1 MNLKHICY
9 GCFQE
14 KPDEAS
20 VCPRCGF
27 CAEEEKPFLALPM
40 GTLLNGRYMTGKVL
54 GVGGFGITYL
64 CYDLTLE
71 IKVAIK
77 EYMPS
82 SLATRHSDKYS
93 VALTGRGQEEYRNGM
108 ERFLDE
114 ARILAKL
121 QNTPNIVSVQNYFK
135 ENNTAY
141 FVMEYIEG
149 MSLKAYIASQGGKIP
164 YDQAL
169 TILMPV
175 MQALTQVHAL
185 NLTHRDISPD
195 NIFITAG
202 GESKLLDFGAARSST
217 VEEKSLSIILKHGYA
232 PEEQYYSKGN
242 QGPWTDVYAMG
253 ATLYRCVTGELPP
266 DSIMRVHNDTLKR
279 PSELGISLPAYVEQ
293 SILRALAVNAKDR
306 FPSMEDFLEGFTG
319 KNQVDFCSTT
329 ALALDHTV
337 GGSGGM
343 PGLWTGLRRR
353 SVGLRL
359 AILVL
364 CIAAV
369 GLGVWRTTSGI
380 RTLTGVRTESSSDK
394 SGLALQ
400 EPDGTG
406 NVLSLQEYTQGYL
419 NITMGIPEGYTE
431 TESGS
436 GAFMSADGAS
446 TLQVGFYDKSAGFPV
461 YTLSDVEKN
470 AEKYVRY
477 YIGLLESTDIT
488 EQKITGR
495 GYRKIGTLNA
505 YLIQFAATEGNG
517 STMEFLTAFIECQ
530 NEFGCYNLIG
540 SYRQGDEEAE
550 AEIFAAM
557 DSFRSSG
564 PAGTIYRRFYDER
577 LPFQFIYW
585 EDEGEVKFNPIN
597 ENRLAI
603 SNSNISMEIH
613 CQPLNEIQD
622 KEAWLNAVK
631 EEMEGVSGFE
641 LRTGRWQSESGGI
654 DWTIDGY
661 TITED
666 GQTVYVDAYAGASDG
681 FVFLILVAAEKEN
694 NLFDGLLLDV
704 TSTICPVK

>member
-1 MNLKHICY
+1 MNLEHICY

-14 KPDEAS
+14 KPDGAS
-20 VCPRCGF
+20 VCPHCGF
-27 CAEEEKPFLALPM
+27 CAEEEQPFLALPM

-93 VALTGRGQEEYRNGM
+93 VALTGRGQEDYQNGM

-141 FVMEYIEG
+141 FVMEYVEG

-169 TILMPV
+169 TILLPV
-175 MQALTQVHAL
+175 MHALTQVHAL

-195 NIFITAG
+195 NIFITAR
-202 GESKLLDFGAARSST
+202 GESKLLDFGAARSSA
-217 VEEKSLSIILKHGYA
+217 VEKKSMSIILKHGYA
-232 PEEQYYSKGN
+232 PEEQYSSKGN

-266 DSIMRVHNDTLKR
+266 DSIMRVHNDTLKK
-279 PSELGISLPAYVEQ
+279 PSELGIRLPLYVEQ
-293 SILRALAVNAKDR
+293 SIMRALAVKAEDR
-306 FPSMEDFLEGFTG
+306 FRSMEDFLDGLSGKKQVAFHRARALPTG
-319 KNQVDFCSTT
+319 PIAKN
-329 ALALDHTV
+329 
-337 GGSGGM
+337 SGKK
-343 PGLWTGLRRR
+343 PQLWIRLRQSPTGLRIA
-353 SVGLRL
+353 V
-359 AILVL
+359 LVL
-364 CIAAV
+364 CVVAV
-369 GLGVWRTTSGI
+369 GLGIWGTVAGI
-380 RTLTGVRTESSSDK
+380 RTLTGGGTESGTDS

-400 EPDGTG
+400 KPNGAE
-406 NVLSLQEYTQGYL
+406 NVSLREYTQDYL

-431 TESGS
+431 TESGN

-477 YIGLLESTDIT
+477 YIGLLESTVIT
-488 EQKITGR
+488 EQKITDR
-495 GYRKIGTLNA
+495 GYRKIDTLNA
-505 YLIQFAATEGNG
+505 YLIQFAATESGG
-517 STMEFLTAFIECQ
+517 TTMEFLAAFIECQ
-530 NEFGCYNLIG
+530 NGFGCYNIIG
-540 SYRQGDEEAE
+540 SYPQGDEAAE

-564 PAGTIYRRFYDER
+564 PAGTIYQRFYDER
-577 LPFQFIYW
+577 LPFQFLYMA
-585 EDEGEVKFNPIN
+585 DEGDVQFNVVN
-597 ENRLAI
+597 ENRLEI
-603 SNSNISMEIH
+603 SNSDISMEVQCH
-613 CQPLNEIQD
+613 PLDGTLNKEI
-622 KEAWLNAVK
+622 WLDRFK
-631 EEMEGVSGFE
+631 EEMSGMSGAE
-641 LRTGRWQSESGGI
+641 LRGGRWQRESGGI
-654 DWTIDGY
+654 DWMIDGY

-666 GQTVYVDAYAGASDG
+666 GQAVYIDVHAGESDG
-681 FVFLILVAAEKEN
+681 FVFMVLVAEEN
-694 NLFDGLLLDV
+694 EDNLFNGMLLDV
-704 TSTICPVK
+704 TNTIRPVE

>member
-1 MNLKHICY
+1 MNLEHICY

-14 KPDEAS
+14 KPDGAL
-20 VCPRCGF
+20 VCPHCGF
-27 CAEEEKPFLALPM
+27 CAEEEQPFLALPM

-93 VALTGRGQEEYRNGM
+93 VALTGRGQEDYQNGM

-141 FVMEYIEG
+141 FVMEYVEG
-149 MSLKAYIASQGGKIP
+149 MSLKAYIASQGGIIP

-175 MQALTQVHAL
+175 MFALTQVHAL
-185 NLTHRDISPD
+185 NLTHCDISPD
-195 NIFITAG
+195 NIFITVR
-202 GESKLLDFGAARSST
+202 GESKLLDFGAARSSA
-217 VEEKSLSIILKHGYA
+217 VEEKSISVILKHGYA
-232 PEEQYYSKGN
+232 PEEQYSRKGN

-266 DSIMRVHNDTLKR
+266 DSIIRVHNDTLKK
-279 PSELGISLPAYVEQ
+279 PSELGIKLPLYVEQ
-293 SILRALAVNAKDR
+293 SIMRALAVKAEDR
-306 FPSMEDFLEGFTG
+306 FPSMEDFLEGLSGKTQIASHRVRTLPTG
-319 KNQVDFCSTT
+319 PT
-329 ALALDHTV
+329 AKD
-337 GGSGGM
+337 SGKKPQLGIRLRQS
-343 PGLWTGLRRR
+343 PAGLRIA
-353 SVGLRL
+353 V
-359 AILVL
+359 LVL
-364 CIAAV
+364 CIVAV
-369 GLGVWRTTSGI
+369 GLGIWGTVAGI
-380 RTLTGVRTESSSDK
+380 RTLTGGGTESGTDS

-400 EPDGTG
+400 KPNGAE
-406 NVLSLQEYTQGYL
+406 NVSLRKYTQDYL

-431 TESGS
+431 TESGN

-477 YIGLLESTDIT
+477 YIGLLESTVIT
-488 EQKITGR
+488 EQKITDR
-495 GYRKIGTLNA
+495 GYRKIDTLNA
-505 YLIQFAATEGNG
+505 YLIQFAATESGG
-517 STMEFLTAFIECQ
+517 TTMEFLAAFIECQ
-530 NEFGCYNLIG
+530 NGFGCYNIIG
-540 SYRQGDEEAE
+540 SYPQGDEAAE

-564 PAGTIYRRFYDER
+564 PAGTIYQRFYDER
-577 LPFQFIYW
+577 LPFQFLYMA
-585 EDEGEVKFNPIN
+585 DEGDVQFNVVN
-597 ENRLAI
+597 ENRLEI
-603 SNSNISMEIH
+603 SNSDISMEVQCH
-613 CQPLNEIQD
+613 PLDGTLNKEI
-622 KEAWLNAVK
+622 WLDRFK
-631 EEMEGVSGFE
+631 EEMSGMSGAE
-641 LRTGRWQSESGGI
+641 LRGGRWQRESGGI
-654 DWTIDGY
+654 DWMIDGY

-666 GQTVYVDAYAGASDG
+666 GQAVYIDVHAGESDG
-681 FVFLILVAAEKEN
+681 FVFMVLVVEEN
-694 NLFDGLLLDV
+694 EDNLFNGMLLDV
-704 TSTICPVK
+704 TNTIRPVE

>member
-1 MNLKHICY
+1 MNLEHICY

-14 KPDEAS
+14 KPDGAS

-27 CAEEEKPFLALPM
+27 CAEEEQPFLALPM
-40 GTLLNGRYMTGKVL
+40 GTLLNGRYMIGKVL

-93 VALTGRGQEEYRNGM
+93 VALTGRGQEDYRNGM
-108 ERFLDE
+108 ERFLAE

-141 FVMEYIEG
+141 FVMEYVEG
-149 MSLKAYIASQGGKIP
+149 MSLKAYIASQGGEIP

-202 GESKLLDFGAARSST
+202 GESKLLDFGAARSSA
-217 VEEKSLSIILKHGYA
+217 VEEKSLSVILKHGYA
-232 PEEQYYSKGN
+232 PEEQYSSKGN

-293 SILRALAVNAKDR
+293 SILRALAVKAEDR

-319 KNQVDFCSTT
+319 KNQAAFCSTT
-329 ALALDHTV
+329 ALSTGHTV
-337 GGSGGM
+337 GGSGGK
-343 PGLWTGLRRR
+343 PGLWTGFRRR
-353 SVGLRL
+353 PIGLRI
-359 AILVL
+359 AVLVL
-364 CIAAV
+364 CIAVV
-369 GLGVWRTTSGI
+369 GLGVWGTTAGI
-380 RTLTGVRTESSSDK
+380 RTLTGVRTESGTDS

-406 NVLSLQEYTQGYL
+406 NVSLQEYTQGYL

-488 EQKITGR
+488 ERKITGR

-505 YLIQFAATEGNG
+505 YLIQFAATEGGG
-517 STMEFLTAFIECQ
+517 STMEFLAAFIECQ
-530 NEFGCYNLIG
+530 NGFGCYNLIG
-540 SYRQGDEEAE
+540 SYLQGDEAAE

-622 KEAWLNAVK
+622 KEAWLNAAK

-641 LRTGRWQSESGGI
+641 LRRGRWQSESGGI

-704 TSTICPVK
+704 TSTIRPVK

>member
-1 MNLKHICY
+1 MNLEHICY

-14 KPDEAS
+14 KPDGAS
-20 VCPRCGF
+20 VCPHCGF
-27 CAEEEKPFLALPM
+27 CAEEEQPFLALPM

-93 VALTGRGQEEYRNGM
+93 VALTGRGQEDYQNGM

-141 FVMEYIEG
+141 FVMEYVEG

-175 MQALTQVHAL
+175 MHALTQVHAL

-195 NIFITAG
+195 NIFITAR
-202 GESKLLDFGAARSST
+202 GESKLLDFGAARSSA
-217 VEEKSLSIILKHGYA
+217 VEKKSMSIILKHGYA
-232 PEEQYYSKGN
+232 PEEQYSSKGN
-242 QGPWTDVYAMG
+242 QGPWTDIYAMG

-266 DSIMRVHNDTLKR
+266 DSIIRVHNDTLKK
-279 PSELGISLPAYVEQ
+279 PSELGIRLPLYVEQ
-293 SILRALAVNAKDR
+293 SIMRALAVKAEDR
-306 FPSMEDFLEGFTG
+306 FQSMEDFLDGLSGKKQVAFHRARALPTG
-319 KNQVDFCSTT
+319 PTAKN
-329 ALALDHTV
+329 
-337 GGSGGM
+337 SGTKLQ
-343 PGLWTGLRRR
+343 LWIRLRQSPAGLRIA
-353 SVGLRL
+353 V
-359 AILVL
+359 LVL
-364 CIAAV
+364 CVVAV
-369 GLGVWRTTSGI
+369 GLGIWGTVAGI
-380 RTLTGVRTESSSDK
+380 RTLTGGRTEPGTDS

-400 EPDGTG
+400 KPNGAE
-406 NVLSLQEYTQGYL
+406 NVSLREYTQDYL
-419 NITMGIPEGYTE
+419 KITMGIPEGYTE
-431 TESGS
+431 TESGN

-477 YIGLLESTDIT
+477 YIGLLESTVIT
-488 EQKITGR
+488 EQKIIDQ
-495 GYRKIGTLNA
+495 GYRKIDHLNA
-505 YLIQFAATEGNG
+505 YLIRFAATESGG
-517 STMEFLTAFIECQ
+517 TTMEFLAAFIECQ
-530 NEFGCYNLIG
+530 NGFGCYNIIG
-540 SYRQGDEEAE
+540 SYPQGDEAAE

-564 PAGTIYRRFYDER
+564 PAGTIYQRFYDER
-577 LPFQFIYW
+577 LPFQFLYMA
-585 EDEGEVKFNPIN
+585 DEGEVQFNVVN
-597 ENRLAI
+597 ENRLEI
-603 SNSNISMEIH
+603 SNSDINMEVQCH
-613 CQPLNEIQD
+613 PLDGTLNKEI
-622 KEAWLNAVK
+622 WLDRFK
-631 EEMEGVSGFE
+631 EEISGMSGAE
-641 LRTGRWQSESGGI
+641 LRGGRWKRESGGI
-654 DWTIDGY
+654 DWMIDGY

-666 GQTVYVDAYAGASDG
+666 GQSVYIDVHAGESDG
-681 FVFLILVAAEKEN
+681 FLFIVLVAEEN
-694 NLFDGLLLDV
+694 EDNLFNGMLLDV
-704 TSTICPVK
+704 ANTIRPVE